1 MTPEQKRGIHT
12 MAALVEDYAL
22 AFASGVKIGS
32 NSIHTSLV
40 RDRLDAARKKL
51 VDHIIDVTEK
61 KL

>member
-1 MTPEQKRGIHT
+1 
-12 MAALVEDYAL
+12 
-22 AFASGVKIGS
+22 
-32 NSIHTSLV
+32 V